1 MPCILVRSMFGK
13 TCVSIRYGCCHAGE
27 CGVIGTMKQVVPE
40 TQIRP
45 LAATAGGGRKLLV
58 RPTLLL
64 TVIGGPLCCPHQTR
78 VSSAVTSN
86 KGTTRCAPL
95 FFLLEVFSIH
105 CHTLPIDVYPWRF
118 RVSGQFNR
126 PEYSFN

>member
-1 MPCILVRSMFGK
+1 MFRK
-13 TCVSIRYGCCHAGE
+13 TCISIRYGCCHAGE
-27 CGVIGTMKQVVPE
+27 CRVIGTMKQVVPE

-64 TVIGGPLCCPHQTR
+64 TVIGGPLVLSPSDTGQLC
-78 VSSAVTSN
+78 SN
-86 KGTTRCAPL
+86 LEQRNNAMRPSL
-95 FFLLEVFSIH
+95 LLEVFSIH

-118 RVSGQFNR
+118 RVSGQLSR
-126 PEYSFN
+126 SE